1 MRTISLHGGDFK
13 TPLPRLPEKAL
24 TVGGCHFG
32 SSQQFRELID
42 LVWTEKVQDI
52 PVTTRPLSEVDY
64 ALNDLGAGK
73 VRRRI
78 ILTAD

>member
-1 MRTISLHGGDFK
+1 MR
-13 TPLPRLPEKAL
+13 
-24 TVGGCHFG
+24 
-32 SSQQFRELID
+32 
-42 LVWTEKVQDI
+42 TEKVQEI
-52 PVTTRPLSEVDY
+52 PVTTRPFSESDY